1 MSVLAANAGVSA
13 EPSIWRDI
21 RIGVARGRH
30 SPANADRG
38 YFFVHRHA
46 WRGDWSRDAESDARP
61 DLQRAATGGVM
72 DASTNPF
79 DEYGERIAASDLRR
93 YRKNGPRPWTR
104 TLIEALK
111 AEGVEGATLLD
122 IGGGIGAIQHELLDA
137 GAAQAMS
144 VDASAAY
151 LEAAREEG
159 ERRGFGGR
167 VAYRHGDFVEL
178 AESVPSA
185 DIVTLD
191 RVVNVYPHVDQLVGL
206 SAERAQRL
214 YGLVLPRDTR
224 VVRLG
229 IRAINL
235 VQRLRRQR
243 VRAAVVPLGDIE
255 RVVRDKGLI
264 PRFSQDAGRVW
275 QVVVYGRP

>member
-1 MSVLAANAGVSA
+1 
-13 EPSIWRDI
+13 
-21 RIGVARGRH
+21 
-30 SPANADRG
+30 
-38 YFFVHRHA
+38 
-46 WRGDWSRDAESDARP
+46 
-61 DLQRAATGGVM
+61 M

-79 DEYGERIAASDLRR
+79 NEYGERIAASDLRR

-137 GAAQAMS
+137 GVAQAMS

-255 RVVRDKGLI
+255 RVVRNKGLI

>member
-1 MSVLAANAGVSA
+1 
-13 EPSIWRDI
+13 
-21 RIGVARGRH
+21 
-30 SPANADRG
+30 
-38 YFFVHRHA
+38 
-46 WRGDWSRDAESDARP
+46 
-61 DLQRAATGGVM
+61 M

-79 DEYGERIAASDLRR
+79 NEYGERIAASDLRR

-224 VVRLG
+224 AVRLG

-255 RVVRDKGLI
+255 RVVRNKGLI